1 MAPKVI
7 DEFYFLFLTPCNSI
21 LCDMEVFFVSQELPS
36 TVEELEDF
44 REAQRLLQNQLLEK
58 HTVLMNAISKQKS
71 QLQEIQQQM
80 ILNLQSQLYVD
91 PVKLQETCSGYI
103 KRNKDLTEKREE
115 QEHTLKSITHTLEEQ
130 MRSADLQ
137 YKRHYEKLLD
147 RRTDELKEGGSSV
160 QPNTLQRSEL
170 VANQALGTAA
180 DFSVLTGN
188 DRQQQQQQQQ
198 QAPTD
203 SPLQLMSVDSPLD
216 LQQQAHIEDIQGN
229 ISGSKR
235 SLPNNRDSRGQKVML
250 FGSSSRPIWQQS
262 VATEAR
268 PEQRLQ
274 QQQSSLAP
282 APSIHPSR
290 TNQGSGQPFLR
301 LNQRTA
307 TGTETTNV
315 LCTPLPAYPGP
326 SQDPSRNTDIQS
338 NPSIHGQVPI
348 QSQYAL
354 GAADVPQSRQMYA
367 TSQQMIGLPQQ
378 NSEIAALNTSVFQT
392 QPIQSAMA
400 QLATDQLSQSA
411 ATSLNLLGQQQQ
423 QQSSQVNAAVVQSI
437 TQLLTDSSQNQQLVQ
452 VLLSVL
458 SMLQSQPQL
467 AVSLS
472 TLLKQVQGNQQE
484 PQVGVP
490 CAAPT
495 QTLQPSSAQI
505 AVGPGGQ
512 GQLQSASQPT
522 YAYSSESTFQR
533 QQRQPSVL
541 SNQWRTAQQ
550 QQQQQQQ
557 PHQHQRQ
564 PQQQQQ
570 QQQQQVPGLVQHSRR
585 GIHRVTSTTTS
596 YSVALQR
603 QQQQQQQQQQHQH
616 QQQHQ
621 QVDQRLSSNA
631 SLSSLTGSPIPS
643 SSNSPSPLNFMS
655 YGSLPSTSM
664 RPRMGS
670 AHDLNTT
677 GKGPKSK
684 SDYFSNFSSD
694 ELSSMMLTVS
704 SGMPTNSGASNSP
717 ASKEE
722 KKLQE
727 EELLY
732 NPLLTQQQELLQ
744 LHQVRS
750 LFVYVFHLPHCLFH
764 SLVDLLLLVL
774 ASLVL
779 DLSTFALISSIY
791 TC

>member
-1 MAPKVI
+1 
-7 DEFYFLFLTPCNSI
+7 
-21 LCDMEVFFVSQELPS
+21 MEMFFVGQELPS

-58 HTVLMNAISKQKS
+58 HTVLMKAISKQKS

-147 RRTDELKEGGSSV
+147 RRTDELKEAGSSV

-170 VANQALGTAA
+170 VTNQALSTAA

-188 DRQQQQQQQQ
+188 DRQQQQQQQ

-235 SLPNNRDSRGQKVML
+235 SLPNNRDPRGQKVML
-250 FGSSSRPIWQQS
+250 LGSSSRPIWPQS
-262 VATEAR
+262 VATETR

-274 QQQSSLAP
+274 QQQSSLAA
-282 APSIHPSR
+282 APLIHPSR

-301 LNQRTA
+301 TNQRTA
-307 TGTETTNV
+307 TATETTNV

-378 NSEIAALNTSVFQT
+378 NSEIAALNTGVFQT

-400 QLATDQLSQSA
+400 QLATGQLSQSA

-423 QQSSQVNAAVVQSI
+423 QQSSQVNAAVAQSI

-472 TLLKQVQGNQQE
+472 TILKQVQGNQQE

-495 QTLQPSSAQI
+495 QPLQPSSAQI

-522 YAYSSESTFQR
+522 YAYNSECTFQR

-541 SNQWRTAQQ
+541 PNQWRTA
-550 QQQQQQQ
+550 QQQQQ

-564 PQQQQQ
+564 PQQQHLLQQQ
-570 QQQQQVPGLVQHSRR
+570 QQQQQVPGLMQHSRR
-585 GIHRVTSTTTS
+585 GMPRVTSTTTS

-603 QQQQQQQQQQHQH
+603 QQQQQQQQQQR
-616 QQQHQ
+616 QQQQQQ
-621 QVDQRLSSNA
+621 QVDQRLSRNA
-631 SLSSLTGSPIPS
+631 SFSSLTGSPIPS

-677 GKGPKSK
+677 GKGQKSK

-704 SGMPTNSGASNSP
+704 TGMPTNSGASNSP

-732 NPLLTQQQELLQ
+732 NPLLSQQQELLQ

-750 LFVYVFHLPHCLFH
+750 LFVYVFFFSFVSLPRCF
-764 SLVDLLLLVL
+764 VVVV

-779 DLSTFALISSIY
+779 NLSKFAGMNLI
-791 TC
+791 